1 MAVLAKVGTLRELPS
16 VLVDPCLYY
25 CCTMHQALAALRSL
39 CTEGCVRTVRLT
51 CVGVRNVIREFIWTA
66 ATLLYAQ
73 IRTGF
78 YDLYLSCTHCIHL
91 HNEVQCIHT
100 HTHMYIHIH
109 IHTHTYT
116 YTHRLAHTYVYMY
129 VCLPKL
135 RYVNFLYAE
144 FL

>member
-73 IRTGF
+73 TRTGF
-78 YDLYLSCTHCIHL
+78 MTSTLAVHIVYICTMKYS
-91 HNEVQCIHT
+91 VYT
-100 HTHMYIHIH
+100 HTHIRTFTYTYIH
-109 IHTHTYT
+109 IHTHTHT
-116 YTHRLAHTYVYMY
+116 DSHIRTCTCTYV
-129 VCLPKL
+129 
-135 RYVNFLYAE
+135 FLNCAM
-144 FL
+144 